1 MDKNKKV
8 VIDDVAKMAG
18 VSKATISRYLNGK
31 FEYMSQS
38 TREKI
43 GFAIEKLNYR
53 PNNIAR
59 SLKSNKSKLIGVVIA
74 DLTNPF
80 SSLIIKGIGDE
91 CKVRGYNMVIVNS
104 DNDKVEEQEY
114 IKSLLDQ
121 RVEGLIINST
131 GYNEKLLL
139 EIKSKGIPIVMVD
152 RTLCEDKIDSVT
164 SNNYDSTTET
174 INYLIDSGFNNLCFF
189 NEKEKNVK
197 PRQERERAFLDVCN
211 KRLEKSNFSVFSV
224 DYDKGGDLEINLC
237 KFLNNHTGRKAIFAV
252 NGVIL
257 LNTLAAANKLNV
269 SIPKDFSICGYDNWG
284 WASLIPPGITTIS
297 QPSYEMGFEAAK
309 LLASRIENKILEGV
323 VNKQLNSKLEIRG
336 STIPLPVDN

>member
-38 TREKI
+38 TKERI
-43 GFAIEKLNYR
+43 GDAIEKLNYR

-80 SSLIIKGIGDE
+80 SSIIIKGIGDE
-91 CKVRGYNMVIVNS
+91 CKTRGYNMVIVNS
-104 DNDKVEEQEY
+104 DNDETEEQEY

-121 RVEGLIINST
+121 RVEGLIVNST

-152 RTLCEDKIDSVT
+152 RTLCEEKIDSVT

-174 INYLIDSGFNNLCFF
+174 INYLIDVGFNSLCFF
-189 NEKEKNVK
+189 TEKEKNVR
-197 PRQERERAFLDVCN
+197 PRKERERAFLDVCG
-211 KRLEKSNFSVFSV
+211 KRLDKSSFSVCSV
-224 DYDKGGDLEINLC
+224 DYSKGGNLDVNLC
-237 KFLNNHTGRKAIFAV
+237 KFLNNYTGKKAIFAV

-257 LNTLAAANKLNV
+257 LDTLAAANKLNV
-269 SIPKDFSICGYDNWG
+269 SIPKDLGICGYDNWG

-309 LLASRIENKILEGV
+309 LLLDRIENEVSQKVIH
-323 VNKQLNSKLEIRG
+323 KQLNSKLEIRG
-336 STIPLPVDN
+336 STITNV

>member
-1 MDKNKKV
+1 MDRDKKV

-31 FEYMSQS
+31 FEYMSEN
-38 TREKI
+38 TRERISK
-43 GFAIEKLNYR
+43 AIEKLNYR

-80 SSLIIKGIGDE
+80 SSILIKGIGDE
-91 CKVRGYNMVIVNS
+91 CKTRGYNMVIVNS
-104 DNDKVEEQEY
+104 DNDKAEEEEY

-121 RVEGLIINST
+121 RVEGLIVNST
-131 GYNEKLLL
+131 GYNEELLL
-139 EIKSKGIPIVMVD
+139 DIKNKDIPIVMVD
-152 RTLCEDKIDSVT
+152 RTLSEEKIDSVT

-174 INYLIDSGFNNLCFF
+174 INYLIDAGFDSLCFF
-189 NEKEKNVK
+189 TEKDENVM
-197 PRQERERAFLDVCN
+197 PRKERERAFLDVCS
-211 KRLEKSNFSVFSV
+211 KRLGKANFSVCRV
-224 DYDKGGDLEINLC
+224 DYGKGGNLEINLC
-237 KFLNNHTGRKAIFAV
+237 KFLNNYTGRKAVFAV

-257 LNTLAAANKLNV
+257 LDTLAAVNKLNLN
-269 SIPKDFSICGYDNWG
+269 IPKDLGICGYDNWG

-309 LLASRIENKILEGV
+309 LLVDKIENEISKDIIH
-323 VNKQLNSKLEIRG
+323 KQLNSKLEIRG
-336 STIPLPVDN
+336 STIPNI

>member
-1 MDKNKKV
+1 MDENKKV
-8 VIDDVAKMAG
+8 IIDDVAKMAG

-43 GFAIEKLNYR
+43 SYAIEKLNYR

-91 CKVRGYNMVIVNS
+91 CKTRGYNMVIVNS
-104 DNDKVEEQEY
+104 DNNKAEEQEY

-121 RVEGLIINST
+121 RVEGLIVNST
-131 GYNEKLLL
+131 GHNEKLLL
-139 EIKSKGIPIVMVD
+139 DIKNSGIPIVMVD
-152 RTLCEDKIDSVT
+152 RTLCENKIDSVT
-164 SNNYDSTTET
+164 SDNYDITTET
-174 INYLIDSGFNNLCFF
+174 INYLIDSGFNSLCFF
-189 NEKEKNVK
+189 NEKEKNVM
-197 PRQERERAFLDVCN
+197 PRNERERAFLDVCN
-211 KRLEKSNFSVFSV
+211 KRLKKSKFSVFSV
-224 DYDKGGDLEINLC
+224 DYDKGGDLEVNLC
-237 KFLNNHTGRKAIFAV
+237 KFLNNHSGRKAIFAV

-269 SIPKDFSICGYDNWG
+269 SIPKDFGICGYDNWG

-309 LLASRIENKILEGV
+309 LLVDRIENKILEDV
-323 VNKQLNSKLEIRG
+323 VNKELKSKLEIRG
-336 STIPLPVDN
+336 STIPNIVH